1 MARSVGKQFED
12 NFKNSVPGYVLSHRP
27 PDSAQAFDVGST
39 NKLRFSRHSPC
50 DLMVFDGTRNLFLTL
65 ELKTFQGSCSFE
77 RNKSEKGIVHN
88 YQIKSL
94 KDFAQYNRVI
104 SGLVLDFRSSDNT
117 YFLNINQWDDFI
129 SHIEKKSFNEKDL
142 LEYAS
147 PILIHKEKLK
157 VNYKY
162 DLESFLNDVNY

>member
-12 NFKNSVPGYVLSHRP
+12 NFKKSAPNYTLSYRP
-27 PDSAQAFDVGST
+27 PDSAQGFDVGSS

-77 RNKSEKGIVHN
+77 RDKNEKGIVHY
-88 YQIKSL
+88 YQIEKL
-94 KDFAQYNRVI
+94 KEFANYKRVI
-104 SGLVLDFRSSDNT
+104 SGLVLDFRSTGNT
-117 YFLNINQWDDFI
+117 YFLNINDWDNLI
-129 SHIEKKSFNEKDL
+129 SHIEKKSFNEQDL

-147 PILIHKEKLK
+147 PILIEKEKLK
-157 VNYKY
+157 VNYRY
-162 DLESFLNDVNY
+162 NVELLLSELNI